1 MIKIGKIKGILNL
14 IAFLSRNIFYSFK
27 MPKFEEVEIE
37 NYKIGPLKRENLYE
51 TLELYKKLHDGK
63 GLSLEKRLLLR
74 FAGSKFCYILIS
86 DKGEIFG
93 LGLYYFNKKDIIE
106 KSIHEGYI
114 GLKKEFRGRG
124 IGTTSRRNALEHF
137 SKIGFLNGVSS
148 RVSIDNV
155 PSLKGNVKLG
165 FEVKA

>member
-63 GLSLEKRLLLR
+63 GLSLE
-74 FAGSKFCYILIS
+74 
-86 DKGEIFG
+86 
-93 LGLYYFNKKDIIE
+93 
-106 KSIHEGYI
+106 
-114 GLKKEFRGRG
+114 
-124 IGTTSRRNALEHF
+124 
-137 SKIGFLNGVSS
+137 
-148 RVSIDNV
+148 
-155 PSLKGNVKLG
+155 
-165 FEVKA
+165 